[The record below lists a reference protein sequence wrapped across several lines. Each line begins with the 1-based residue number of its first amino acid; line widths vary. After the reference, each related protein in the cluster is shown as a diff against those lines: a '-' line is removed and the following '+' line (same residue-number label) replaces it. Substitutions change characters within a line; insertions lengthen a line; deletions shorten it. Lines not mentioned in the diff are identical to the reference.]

1 MSITS
6 SMFDSIKSALATD
19 NESNKSGYA
28 DILKTPVGNTFT
40 VRLLPDGK
48 NPQNTF
54 FHYFQHGW
62 NSFATGQYTSALSL
76 QTFGERDPIAEERY
90 KILRTGSE
98 EEKEKAKAI
107 MRSEKWLVNVYVVND
122 PVNPEN
128 NGKVKIL
135 RYGKQIHN
143 IIMDAIEGEDAADL
157 GPRIFDLLGPNGTN
171 FRVKVEK
178 QGDYPTYV
186 SSKFAMPSAIDG
198 VNDNNMQ
205 SIYDGTID
213 LPSVFTAKSP
223 EDLKVM
229 LDDHFYCNEG
239 GSTNTTSNANN
250 VSESYRSSTPVVQT
264 SVPEPVSAPS
274 SNNQTKEDEDEVLKE
289 LLAGIDL

>member
-6 SMFDSIKSALATD
+6 SMFDSIKSALAAD
-19 NESNKSGYA
+19 NESSKSGIA
-28 DILKTPVGNTFT
+28 DILKTEVGNTYT
-40 VRLLPDGK
+40 VRLLPFGK
-48 NPQNTF
+48 DPKKTF
-54 FHYFQHGW
+54 FHFYQHGW

-90 KILRTGSE
+90 RILRTGSE

-122 PVNPEN
+122 PVNPDN

-143 IIMDAIEGEDAADL
+143 IIMDAIEGEDSADF
-157 GPRIFDLLGPNGTN
+157 GPRIFDLGPNGVN

-186 SSKFAMPSAIDG
+186 SSKFAMPGAIEGLDDEDHKKIYDNVIDLTTVFTTKSYDELKTMLDEHFY
-198 VNDNNMQ
+198 VNDG
-205 SIYDGTID
+205 SA
-213 LPSVFTAKSP
+213 AKV
-223 EDLKVM
+223 E
-229 LDDHFYCNEG
+229 E
-239 GSTNTTSNANN
+239 TTVTEVA
-250 VSESYRSSTPVVQT
+250 SSPVVT
-264 SVPEPVSAPS
+264 DTAPPVQEEKKSD
-274 SNNQTKEDEDEVLKE
+274 NEDEVLKE
-289 LLAGIDL
+289 LLDGLDV

>member
-157 GPRIFDLLGPNGTN
+157 GPRIFDLGPNGTN

-205 SIYDGTID
+205 SIYDGVID

-229 LDDHFYCNEG
+229 LDDHFFCNSG
-239 GSTNTTSNANN
+239 GSDNSNN
-250 VSESYRSSTPVVQT
+250 VTESYSAPTSVVQT
-264 SVPEPVSAPS
+264 SVPTPTEDTPS
-274 SNNQTKEDEDEVLKE
+274 NDKPKEDDDEVLKE

>member
-1 MSITS
+1 
-6 SMFDSIKSALATD
+6 MFDSIKSALATD

-40 VRLLPDGK
+40 VRLLPFSK
-48 NPQNTF
+48 KPQNTF

-98 EEKEKAKAI
+98 EDKEKAKAI

-122 PVNPEN
+122 PANPEN
-128 NGKVKIL
+128 NGKVKIF

-143 IIMDAIEGEDAADL
+143 IIMDAIEGDDAADL
-157 GPRIFDLLGPNGTN
+157 GPRIFDLGPNGAN
-171 FRVKVEK
+171 FRIKVEK
-178 QGDYPTYV
+178 QGEYPTYV

-198 VNDNNMQ
+198 VTETNMQ
-205 SIYDGTID
+205 SIYDSVID
-213 LPSVFTAKSP
+213 LTSVFTAKSP

-229 LDDHFYCNEG
+229 LDDHFYCND
-239 GSTNTTSNANN
+239 GSSTDTSNS
-250 VSESYRSSTPVVQT
+250 VSESYNSHSSVVQT
-264 SVPEPVSAPS
+264 SVPVPAPS
-274 SNNQTKEDEDEVLKE
+274 SQNQTKEDEDEVLKE